1 MSPLVEKCKESK
13 AEKGLTNQQL
23 ADLSGL
29 PKGTVDSFFRTS
41 NRSPTIDTVGA
52 ICAALGVSMDAFF
65 GIRLPSEG
73 AETAEE
79 KQENCESA
87 AEFLERQLSDIAG
100 DNKTLQA
107 QLRLQREIIDKQNH
121 GIRMRDHIMI
131 HFVIVLLV
139 LLGWCL
145 YLDAHCVD
153 FGFFR

>member
-52 ICAALGVSMDAFF
+52 ICAALGVPMDAFF
-65 GIRLPSEG
+65 GIGLPVEG

-79 KQENCESA
+79 QQEDCESA
-87 AEFLERQLSDIAG
+87 AELLERQLSDVAAE
-100 DNKTLQA
+100 NKMLQA
-107 QLRLQREIIDKQNH
+107 QVHLQREIIDKQNH
-121 GIRMRDHIMI
+121 GIRMRDHVLIN
-131 HFVIVLLV
+131 FLIVLLV

>member
-1 MSPLVEKCKESK
+1 MSPLVEKCKEIK
-13 AEKGLTNQQL
+13 DGKGLTNQEL

-65 GIRLPSEG
+65 GIGLPPEG
-73 AETAEE
+73 AEAAEE
-79 KQENCESA
+79 QQEDCESA
-87 AEFLERQLSDIAG
+87 AEFLKKQLSEVEG
-100 DNKTLQA
+100 ENKTLQA
-107 QLRLQREIIDKQNH
+107 QVRLQREIIDKQNH
-121 GIRMRDHIMI
+121 GIRMRDHILI
-131 HFVIVLLV
+131 NFLIVLLV